1 MFGWFQDS
9 LKGIAKLIQGQII
22 ASKEK
27 KRFVQVRLLIFE
39 NHGATLSNELRKLC

>member
-9 LKGIAKLIQGQII
+9 LNGIAKLIQEQIV

-27 KRFVQVRLLIFE
+27 KRFVQVRLPIFE
-39 NHGATLSNELRKLC
+39 NHGATLPNEPRKLC